1 MSLCSYLVLCCWAP
15 RILLGPGSCWPR
27 FLFGNFFFFRGD
39 FIVPNL
45 NEAFPKKKGDGEEEE
60 GAGKKPRPYFMR
72 AIEEGLVKIDT
83 TFPLVK

>member
-1 MSLCSYLVLCCWAP
+1 M
-15 RILLGPGSCWPR
+15 
-27 FLFGNFFFFRGD
+27 
-39 FIVPNL
+39 PNL

-83 TFPLVK
+83 TFPLFSAETGGGEEEAL